1 MAMERLER
9 LEDLQMVPME
19 AVEPLV
25 KEPLA
30 ALEEAV
36 VMGAMACLA
45 RAVDQQ
51 EVVTAFLA

>member
-1 MAMERLER
+1 
-9 LEDLQMVPME
+9 ME

-36 VMGAMACLA
+36 AVGAMACLA
-45 RAVDQQ
+45 RAVGQK
-51 EVVTAFLA
+51 EVVRAFLA